1 MTISARKTALKGKL
15 LHGYLKIAVS
25 SGHSEE
31 FESDPRQPVSTRR
44 VPLASDAIHRYL
56 KRRSPF
62 NHMAVMFRKSAVLAA
77 GNYQSVPYFEDYDLW
92 VRMDQKG
99 FLGANLP
106 ITLVYARIGNDMIGR
121 RQGLSYCR
129 HELFFLRRARE
140 SGFLSFSEF
149 LIVLAVRTSV
159 RLLPKPGLALVYK
172 TVRMP
177 HTRLVKRICKR
188 G

>member
-1 MTISARKTALKGKL
+1 MDS
-15 LHGYLKIAVS
+15 HPEIAVS

-62 NHMAVMFRKSAVLAA
+62 NHMAVMFCKSAVLAA
-77 GNYQSVPYFEDYDLW
+77 GNYQSIPYFEDYDLW
-92 VRMDQKG
+92 VRNGSKEVSRCQ
-99 FLGANLP
+99 FSR
-106 ITLVYARIGNDMIGR
+106 YARVCPYRKRYDR
-121 RQGLSYCR
+121 VVLPSRTFL
-129 HELFFLRRARE
+129 LRRARE

-159 RLLPKPGLALVYK
+159 RLLPKPGFALVYK

-177 HTRLVKRICKR
+177 PTRLVERICE
-188 G
+188 GG